1 MPEDEERPPPR
12 EYSAMSYDDNNRRL
26 VVFGGWHNGWLNDLY
41 TLDVSKIVGPSYA
54 ITSIDPPLGQISGGV
69 PITITGVG
77 FKSGSCT
84 IYFTPGTVPAVG
96 NASKNAP
103 TAQGEVKS
111 DTELVAYTPDFGDR
125 GNVAIVQLSFASDDL
140 TTTYCQFNF
149 FLDTK
154 AEKSLCYGPGLLQ
167 DCAINEP
174 VEFIIQAR
182 NENDENRSSGRDN
195 FQVTIKTDEEN
206 PEEIVPEIVDADD
219 GKYYVKYSCPKECD
233 VNIKVAYQTKD
244 DKNQDIWKTLRGA
257 PYKASFNAQAEAKN
271 NHLTGPAMVKNA
283 QKQIEA
289 LQSFMKDTSAGA
301 KTSDKDL
308 TDVKTLIGV
317 KDCMEQVF
325 LQKDQKTL
333 LLDQLDESLKFLQ
346 SHGISKDKEMKQ
358 TKKLFDEWAS
368 LNKLAKDVKKEIAPM
383 VDNESKRN
391 AAVITRHEEDL
402 KTYVAA
408 MKKRDFYR
416 YDTGRE
422 NSLLALEKVNDEI
435 KDFQEKTDEL
445 KYNAAKFEHPQ
456 AIEASEVKI
465 SEIRNEVGLMQV
477 LWDHIATCQGIFDGY
492 MTNTWEGTNVESM
505 EEEVKGLEKTLK
517 AMKVDK
523 KCNAYNGILEEI
535 KKWLKFLPLCGALRD
550 PSMRERHW
558 DMIREKVGV
567 NFTVNATTRL

>member
-111 DTELVAYTPDFGDR
+111 DTELVALTPDFGDR

-182 NENDENRSSGRDN
+182 NELDENRSSGRDN

-233 VNIKVAYQTKD
+233 VNIKVAY
-244 DKNQDIWKTLRGA
+244 
-257 PYKASFNAQAEAKN
+257 
-271 NHLTGPAMVKNA
+271 
-283 QKQIEA
+283 
-289 LQSFMKDTSAGA
+289 
-301 KTSDKDL
+301 
-308 TDVKTLIGV
+308 
-317 KDCMEQVF
+317 
-325 LQKDQKTL
+325 
-333 LLDQLDESLKFLQ
+333 
-346 SHGISKDKEMKQ
+346 
-358 TKKLFDEWAS
+358 
-368 LNKLAKDVKKEIAPM
+368 
-383 VDNESKRN
+383 
-391 AAVITRHEEDL
+391 
-402 KTYVAA
+402 
-408 MKKRDFYR
+408 
-416 YDTGRE
+416 
-422 NSLLALEKVNDEI
+422 
-435 KDFQEKTDEL
+435 
-445 KYNAAKFEHPQ
+445 
-456 AIEASEVKI
+456 
-465 SEIRNEVGLMQV
+465 
-477 LWDHIATCQGIFDGY
+477 
-492 MTNTWEGTNVESM
+492 
-505 EEEVKGLEKTLK
+505 
-517 AMKVDK
+517 
-523 KCNAYNGILEEI
+523 
-535 KKWLKFLPLCGALRD
+535 
-550 PSMRERHW
+550 
-558 DMIREKVGV
+558 
-567 NFTVNATTRL
+567 